1 MSAKRIMTT
10 GVAVAAL
17 ALVWGCKKPEAPAHK
32 GAPPPVV
39 AADGTPA
46 ATASPMSYSAT
57 SPAAEVELKLPPALA
72 HEPDLHARLYAEAVR
87 DLKAFAEGA
96 ANERAESEGEEGDT
110 APTQPYSKSIDWSVA
125 ADTSKL
131 MSLSSISSEYSGGAH
146 GNAAYASILWDK
158 ALKRLIAPT
167 ALFGP
172 GADAAMDKALCDALI
187 AEKKSRLG
195 DNYTPPGPEWSCPRW
210 RDTPFV
216 LTASTTP
223 GKAGGLTFLLAP
235 YLVGAYAEG
244 TYEVTVPLSAFAR
257 YLKPAYADEF
267 AGAPRPVTRA
277 SQ

>member
-1 MSAKRIMTT
+1 MSAKRMVMT
-10 GVAVAAL
+10 GAAL
-17 ALVWGCKKPEAPAHK
+17 AVLALAWGCKKPEAPAHRP
-32 GAPPPVV
+32 APPP
-39 AADGTPA
+39 AAGADATPA
-46 ATASPMSYSAT
+46 AAATPMSYSST
-57 SPAAEVELKLPPALA
+57 SPAAVVELKLPAALA

-87 DLKAFAEGA
+87 DLKAFAEGS
-96 ANERAESEGEEGDT
+96 ANARAEEVGEDPDS
-110 APTQPYSKSIDWSVA
+110 APAQPYSKSIDWSVA
-125 ADTSKL
+125 ADTTKL
-131 MSLSSISSEYSGGAH
+131 MSLSSIASEYSGGAH
-146 GNAAYASILWDK
+146 GNAAYASLLWDK
-158 ALKRLIAPT
+158 ALKHLIAPT
-167 ALFGP
+167 ALFAP

-195 DNYTPPGPEWSCPRW
+195 DNYTPPGADWNCPKW

-267 AGAPRPVTRA
+267 AGAPRPQTQA
-277 SQ
+277 SN